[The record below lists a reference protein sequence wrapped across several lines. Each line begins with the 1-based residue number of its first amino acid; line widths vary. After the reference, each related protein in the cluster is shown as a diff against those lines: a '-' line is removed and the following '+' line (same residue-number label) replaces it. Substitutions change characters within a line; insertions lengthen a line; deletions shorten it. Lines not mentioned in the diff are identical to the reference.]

1 MKTAFFTSKFLTTL
15 GLGATAL
22 LAFTACGSNNEP
34 APDETTTV
42 TASSSA
48 EGSSASSSASKSSS
62 ASSSEAATKST
73 GDDAVFMAID
83 AIEKK
88 YPNGAIISIDRED
101 DDTRYKFT
109 VIDGEND
116 IEVHV
121 NQKNEITEEETERAD
136 SEDVQEVADS
146 KIIARDALE
155 TAVGQADSQSVDDV
169 ELNRDFGRLV
179 WEIDFDQENGQ
190 DGQQVRVDATS
201 GDVISQ

>member
-1 MKTAFFTSKFLTTL
+1 MKTAFFTSKFLATL

-22 LAFTACGSNNEP
+22 LVFTACGSNNEP
-34 APDETTTV
+34 APAETTTV

-62 ASSSEAATKST
+62 ASSEAAAKST

-146 KIIARDALE
+146 KVIARDALE

-169 ELNRDFGRLV
+169 ELNRDLGRLV

-190 DGQQVRVDATS
+190 DGQQVHVDAAS